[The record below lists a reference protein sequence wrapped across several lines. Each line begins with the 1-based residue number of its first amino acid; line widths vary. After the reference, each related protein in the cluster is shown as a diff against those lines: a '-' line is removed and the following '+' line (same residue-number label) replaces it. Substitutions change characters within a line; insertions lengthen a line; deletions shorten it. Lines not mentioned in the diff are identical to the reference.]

1 MGELIG
7 LVAVVLIFG
16 SPMIAIWTGHQRKM
30 LEMRLQLQNQGDA
43 GLRAEVEAL
52 RQEIRALRDTSMQY
66 DLSFDTALQ
75 RLEKRVEGVERRG
88 VGIATEANT
97 INLGAG
103 R

>member
-16 SPMIAIWTGHQRKM
+16 SPIIAVWSGHQRKM
-30 LEMRLQLQNQGDA
+30 LELRLQMQNQGDA
-43 GLRAEVEAL
+43 GLRSEVEAL
-52 RQEIRALRDTSMQY
+52 RQEVRSLRDTSMQY

-88 VGIATEANT
+88 IAAVPESNT